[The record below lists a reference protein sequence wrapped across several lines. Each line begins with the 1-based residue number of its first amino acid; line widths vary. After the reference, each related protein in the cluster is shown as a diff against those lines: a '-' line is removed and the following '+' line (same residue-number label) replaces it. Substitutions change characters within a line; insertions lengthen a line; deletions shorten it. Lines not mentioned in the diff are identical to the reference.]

1 MRFRKRFL
9 AAVLAVLLGTSV
21 VSAVCGVER
30 AAAKTANEYR
40 DEELIHPDNKSLTG
54 YDIVFVIDNSGS
66 IWKQQEIR
74 DAALRT
80 VADLAVGSDVR
91 IGAVYF
97 ADHVYST
104 FKLTSVEDETSY
116 HDVITNGLQMTKKDE
131 SNRDTNIGAGLKAG
145 LALFEDQDT
154 SRERVMILLS
164 DGINENL
171 AQSASYKANANK
183 ETKEQVSIIQEKGY
197 PLYCAFIEKSY
208 GDKEYLRELV
218 NYFGN
223 TDAYDSRLVTVSDS
237 DINML
242 ADCMA
247 GIFYDLN
254 GGMKYKKLN
263 LDSHGNDTFYI
274 PDLNVT
280 ELQIYLNNFDGVTS
294 VLTDPDGNTVSGW
307 SEGNSSFYTVEDPSV
322 GDWQLSVDSDTPVTG
337 TIAYYTDICLRSE
350 IIGDVA
356 RGQEVLLHTDFYDSE
371 EIGISLDTS
380 ADLKADFSIRDVSS
394 DSILAE
400 NNGIAFDIT
409 GKAASSDSFMI
420 DAAGAIGCKIRITYD
435 EFIDLTYTV
444 QRDKEIHTFAPSAKD
459 YNGAFLGLIPSF
471 PEGDGMQASLKL
483 KDYVEDPDGTVNDLT
498 ITDVKLNNTTHQAEV
513 RIQDGKLNFITA
525 DGKLFPAFI
534 EGTITFA
541 DKDNQTAEMNFK
553 GYIINMTNVLMIAI
567 VLAVL
572 VFGGAYLA
580 IRAKKKR
587 NALLETFGGYMTSF
601 DEQQAIAES
610 LLKECNMLEEDSA
623 LSAYQDNCTALQELI
638 RDENL
643 TDEVMR
649 ILGISLPSDPAMVR
663 KLYSSID
670 ETTAQAKKVVDFAI
684 AERQNFAE
692 YKNMS
697 AKSLEA
703 RMKHVRLSVQSLLRE
718 NDKTKEMLECTR
730 TALEEGL
737 PGGGDLKDNIEFLS
751 FMKERHFENNIVLNI
766 KRKQAVIMKNSR
778 CMYRLM
784 DDAAML
790 NLDEDE
796 TLGEYYGV
804 KTGIVFMPYEQADQN
819 GRKIKGVI
827 AISDK
832 QFAARDQSESEE
844 QTIVDTSVII
854 PAGSVF
860 RLELEEIG
868 TVFVQIE

>member
-104 FKLTSVEDETSY
+104 FKLTSVEDEASY

-371 EIGISLDTS
+371 EIGISL
-380 ADLKADFSIRDVSS
+380 
-394 DSILAE
+394 
-400 NNGIAFDIT
+400 
-409 GKAASSDSFMI
+409 
-420 DAAGAIGCKIRITYD
+420 
-435 EFIDLTYTV
+435 
-444 QRDKEIHTFAPSAKD
+444 
-459 YNGAFLGLIPSF
+459 
-471 PEGDGMQASLKL
+471 
-483 KDYVEDPDGTVNDLT
+483 ED
-498 ITDVKLNNTTHQAEV
+498 
-513 RIQDGKLNFITA
+513 
-525 DGKLFPAFI
+525 
-534 EGTITFA
+534 
-541 DKDNQTAEMNFK
+541 
-553 GYIINMTNVLMIAI
+553 
-567 VLAVL
+567 
-572 VFGGAYLA
+572 
-580 IRAKKKR
+580 
-587 NALLETFGGYMTSF
+587 
-601 DEQQAIAES
+601 
-610 LLKECNMLEEDSA
+610 
-623 LSAYQDNCTALQELI
+623 
-638 RDENL
+638 
-643 TDEVMR
+643 
-649 ILGISLPSDPAMVR
+649 R
-663 KLYSSID
+663 KS
-670 ETTAQAKKVVDFAI
+670 VV
-684 AERQNFAE
+684 
-692 YKNMS
+692 
-697 AKSLEA
+697 
-703 RMKHVRLSVQSLLRE
+703 
-718 NDKTKEMLECTR
+718 
-730 TALEEGL
+730 
-737 PGGGDLKDNIEFLS
+737 
-751 FMKERHFENNIVLNI
+751 
-766 KRKQAVIMKNSR
+766 
-778 CMYRLM
+778 
-784 DDAAML
+784 
-790 NLDEDE
+790 
-796 TLGEYYGV
+796 
-804 KTGIVFMPYEQADQN
+804 
-819 GRKIKGVI
+819 
-827 AISDK
+827 
-832 QFAARDQSESEE
+832 
-844 QTIVDTSVII
+844 
-854 PAGSVF
+854 
-860 RLELEEIG
+860 
-868 TVFVQIE
+868 